1 MTENDFATAAAIKVQ
16 IGALEEEKAL
26 WGGDAQRSTRLTI
39 AIGGRTLI
47 YTPASVIADLRVAAS
62 AALEARIAELQ
73 ADFNAL

>member
-16 IGALEEEKAL
+16 IAALEEEKAL
-26 WGGDAQRSTRLTI
+26 WSVDAGRSSRLAI

-47 YTPASVIADLRVAAS
+47 YTPAAVISDLRLAAVAA
-62 AALEARIAELQ
+62 LDARIAELR